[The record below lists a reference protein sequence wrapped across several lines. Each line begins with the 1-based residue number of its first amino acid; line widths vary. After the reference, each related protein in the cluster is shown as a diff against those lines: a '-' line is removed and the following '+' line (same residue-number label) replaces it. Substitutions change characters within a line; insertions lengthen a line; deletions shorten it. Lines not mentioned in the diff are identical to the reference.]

1 MQFSLPI
8 QQDCEQQ
15 APHSRSRIFKMIP
28 HNLAVLFFAAFQVQS
43 FVPKFPDPPLTR
55 LQVSMH
61 NRRTTVDFY
70 GVLEVSPHAS
80 ADEIKRAY
88 RKMAKRYHPGK
99 IHQFCFCFGYF

>member
-1 MQFSLPI
+1 
-8 QQDCEQQ
+8 
-15 APHSRSRIFKMIP
+15 MIP
-28 HNLAVLFFAAFQVQS
+28 HNLAVLLLTAFHVQS
-43 FVPKFPDPPLTR
+43 FVPRFPGPPLVTR

-70 GVLEVSPHAS
+70 AILEVSPHAS

-99 IHQFCFCFGYF
+99 MRQLCSIVVATSLILMFCSLG